1 MITPYLYDLINDHR
15 IVKRVWKIQVNMRVN
30 FVSSKALEK
39 LPLFMGG
46 VVT

>member
-1 MITPYLYDLINDHR
+1 MITPYLCDLINDHR

-39 LPLFMGG
+39 LALFMGG